1 MLKAYRINKYLISV
15 CFASQIGL
23 EKQGNQDSIF
33 FGANKEAFAVS
44 VCDGLGS
51 APLSALGSASA
62 AKIMVEKL
70 LSNHFE
76 KGAFKEEWLKQFP
89 NDTKKYNTTAKFVL
103 IEKEEVRL
111 GGIGDGIIAV
121 SANGAITEYANH
133 GDFSNQTSCIF
144 DLAYDANFKDEVI
157 PLSCP
162 SVIMIST
169 DGFSEDIK
177 EDGLEMLMNA
187 AQESLQ
193 NQKTGEEFDRSLV
206 ELLENWPNPTN
217 GDDKTIAFI
226 LVEEKNEQKK

>member
-1 MLKAYRINKYLISV
+1 MLKTYRIDKYLISV

-23 EKQGNQDSIF
+23 EKQENQDSIF
-33 FGANKEAFAVS
+33 FGVSNEFFALS

-51 APLSALGSASA
+51 APLSATGSASA
-62 AKIMVEKL
+62 AKIMVEQL
-70 LSNHFE
+70 LSGHFE
-76 KGAFKEEWLKQFP
+76 KGVFKEEWLKQFP
-89 NDTKKYNTTAKFVL
+89 EDTKKYNTTAKFVL
-103 IEKEEVRL
+103 IGKEEIRL
-111 GGIGDGIIAV
+111 GGIGDGVIAV
-121 SANGAITEYANH
+121 STNGAITEYANH

-144 DLAYDANFKDEVI
+144 DLTYDANFKDEAVS
-157 PLSCP
+157 LSCP

-187 AQESLQ
+187 AGESLQ

-217 GDDKTIAFI
+217 GDDKTVAFI
-226 LVEEKNEQKK
+226 LVEEKNEQKI